1 MLRAILA
8 LVAAAFCATPGA
20 QPHLVATCDSP
31 EARQFD
37 FWLGEW
43 TASYEL
49 EGKKATSR
57 NRISKILNGCAI
69 LEEFTGAPGIVLEG
83 RSLSTFDRN
92 TRRWGQTWVD
102 SEGSYLDFHG
112 ALVDGRM
119 IFTRE
124 AERDGR
130 KFTQRMVWQDIAADS
145 FKWLWQRSEDEGKT
159 WKTLWEIDYR
169 RVK

>member
-1 MLRAILA
+1 MHRALLA
-8 LVAAAFCATPGA
+8 IVAAALATGAGA
-20 QPHLVATCDSP
+20 QRHPLSACDSP

-37 FWLGEW
+37 FWVGEW
-43 TASYEL
+43 NASYEL

-57 NRISKILNGCAI
+57 NRITKILDGCAI
-69 LEEFTGAPGIVLEG
+69 LEEFTGAPGIALDG

-112 ALVDGRM
+112 AFIDGRM

-130 KFTQRMVWQDIAADS
+130 KFQQRMVWQDIAADT

>member
-1 MLRAILA
+1 MVRALAILA
-8 LVAAAFCATPGA
+8 ATAFAAAAIA
-20 QPHLVATCDSP
+20 QPHPLAACDSP

-37 FWLGEW
+37 FWIGDW

-57 NRISKILNGCAI
+57 NHITKILNGCAI
-69 LEEFTGAPGIVLEG
+69 LEEFSGAPGIALDG

-112 ALVDGRM
+112 ANVDGRM
-119 IFTRE
+119 VFTRE

-130 KFTQRMVWQDIAADS
+130 KFQQRMVWQDIAADS
-145 FKWLWQRSEDEGKT
+145 FKWLWQRSEDEGRT
-159 WKTLWEIDYR
+159 WQTLWEIDYR